1 MRRAPRS
8 LARKRTTA
16 AHRGTTNLRR
26 GTLSCV
32 ASATA
37 VLAMFAT
44 ASPASAAPTDVGLGT
59 AKSFAILAGSGA
71 TNTGPSV
78 INGDVGTSPTPALT
92 GFTGAPLATVN
103 GSIHAADAAAGSA
116 QAALGTAYD
125 NAAGQG
131 PTTTIATELGGQT
144 LTPGVYNSASGT
156 FGITGPLTLNAQGD
170 PDAVFIFKTNATLV
184 TAVGSSVNMVNGGA
198 VLPRL
203 LEGRLL
209 RDARSE
215 LLVLRD
221 DHGGPGDLT
230 QQRGDRRG
238 RLLARNAAVTL
249 INDTVGPSACAT
261 PPGGGGGGGGG
272 GNPGGGGG
280 GNGGGGNGG
289 GGNGG
294 GGGNPGGGGNGG
306 GGGNTITNVVG
317 NGNGKS
323 ACADKGF
330 RAKFNIRSRGA
341 IRSAKV
347 YVDGQLIARST
358 SKRFSAWVSLRG
370 LRAGGNTIR
379 LVVVDENGRRDVTSE
394 RFRRCEKAVPEPSFT
409 GRVAL
414 GL

>member
-8 LARKRTTA
+8 LARKRTA
-16 AHRGTTNLRR
+16 ATHRSTTNLRR
-26 GTLSCV
+26 GALACV

-37 VLAMFAT
+37 ALAMFAT

-144 LTPGVYNSASGT
+144 LTPGVYSSASGT

-170 PDAVFIFKTNATLV
+170 PGAVFIFKTNATLV
-184 TAVGSSVNMVNGGA
+184 TAVGSSVNMVNGAQSCHVFWKVGSSATLGA
-198 VLPRL
+198 SSLFSGTVMAAQAISLNNAVTV
-203 LEGRLL
+203 
-209 RDARSE
+209 D
-215 LLVLRD
+215 
-221 DHGGPGDLT
+221 
-230 QQRGDRRG
+230 G

-261 PPGGGGGGGGG
+261 PPGGG
-272 GNPGGGGG
+272 NPGGGGG
-280 GNGGGGNGG
+280 SGGGNGGNPGGDGNGGGGN
-289 GGNGG
+289 G

-330 RAKFNIRSRGA
+330 RAKFNIRSRGE

-379 LVVVDENGRRDVTSE
+379 LVVVDGNGGRDISSE